1 MADRRDFIKSV
12 LGLTALYSAAGALPG
27 CKDGDDL
34 QHIGGNI
41 QGAAHGTGHLLRTPE
56 KIPQPSE
63 QMETDVLIAGGGI
76 TGLSAMRWLGMNG
89 VDDVVLLEMDSKVGG
104 NSTYGRNNISAYP
117 WAAHYLPI
125 PDAANK
131 ELIDFLRSVGT
142 ITAMRNGL
150 PVYNAYHICHDPEE
164 RLFIN
169 GHWQEGI
176 VPAYGVPDAD
186 KKETARFF
194 QLVHELKDARGAD
207 GKYLFAIPIDDSST
221 EEEYRRL
228 DRISFYQWLKQQD
241 FSSAYLLWY
250 LLYCC
255 KDDYGASLQQ
265 TSAWAGLHYF
275 ASRRGAGTNVDASDV
290 LTWPQGNGFLM
301 DGLRKQCRGRTLT
314 DAMAYYVMQQ
324 DGSVLVHAYRPQT
337 RSSVAIRARKVLL
350 ATPQYVN
357 KRILAPGLRAAEEL
371 YTQVQYA
378 PWVVANISFE
388 HIAQGRGAPLS
399 WDNVLYGK
407 ESVGYVYANHQDL
420 SRRSGGVITWYLPL
434 TGQDPTTAR
443 HSVYNKD
450 IKYWK
455 KYIVDELS
463 MAHPGIAASISH
475 IDVWVWGHGM
485 IMPGP
490 GYIWGGAREKGMQPI
505 GDNIHFAHTDLSG
518 ISIFEE
524 AFYQG
529 IRAARS
535 MMKS

>member
-12 LGLTALYSAAGALPG
+12 LGLAALYGVSRTLTG
-27 CKDGDDL
+27 CEDGGDL
-34 QHIGGNI
+34 QHIKGSI
-41 QGAAHGTGHLLRTPE
+41 LGAAHGTGHLLRTPG
-56 KIPQPSE
+56 KIPVPTE
-63 QMETDVLIAGGGI
+63 EMEVDVLIAGGGI

-89 VDDVVLLEMDSKVGG
+89 VEDVVLLEMDEKVGG
-104 NSTYGRNNISAYP
+104 NSAYGRNHISAYP

-125 PDAANK
+125 PDPANT

-142 ITAMRNGL
+142 ITAIHDGL

-176 VPAYGVPDAD
+176 IPVYGVPDAD
-186 KKETARFF
+186 KKEIERFLN
-194 QLVHELKDARGAD
+194 LVNELKDARGAD
-207 GKYLFAIPIDDSST
+207 GKYLFAIPVDDSSAD
-221 EEEYRRL
+221 EEYRRL
-228 DRISFYQWLKQQD
+228 DKISFYQWLTQQG
-241 FSSAYLLWY
+241 FSSSYLLWY

-255 KDDYGASLQQ
+255 KDDYGASLQE

-275 ASRRGAGTNVDASDV
+275 ASRRGAGTNVHASDV

-301 DGLRKQCRGRTLT
+301 EGLRRQCKGRTVT
-314 DAMAYYVMQQ
+314 GAMAYRVEPQ
-324 DGSVLVHAYRPQT
+324 DDGVLVHAYRPQT

-357 KRILAPGLRAAEEL
+357 KRILAPGLRATDEL
-371 YTQVQYA
+371 YAQVQYA
-378 PWVVANISFE
+378 PWVVANISFAHLPE
-388 HIAQGRGAPLS
+388 GRGAPLS

-420 SRRSGGVITWYLPL
+420 SQHMGGVITWYLPL
-434 TGQDPTTAR
+434 TGQDPTAAR
-443 HSVYNKD
+443 HSVYDKD
-450 IKYWK
+450 IAYWK
-455 KYIVDELS
+455 KYIIDELS
-463 MAHPGIAASISH
+463 MAHPGIASSISN

-485 IMPGP
+485 IMPSP
-490 GYIWGGAREKGMQPI
+490 GYIWGGARARGMQPV
-505 GDNIHFAHTDLSG
+505 GSGIHFAHTDLSG

-529 IRAARS
+529 IRAARRIIES
-535 MMKS
+535 